1 MTEAE
6 NRIAN
11 IKSKHGEY
19 IIELLGNIIRVDG
32 KGVVTKPILEQYLE
46 DVKTVTRPLNGK
58 PWGFIGFVRGT
69 GILTPEAEHALVV
82 SINVRKQVG
91 MKACA
96 LVTTN
101 ADIPSL
107 VKSQFERVYQRAQID
122 YRFCASEDEAYIWLD
137 TQGCSTAF
145 TY

>member
-6 NRIAN
+6 NRISN

-19 IIELLGNIIRVDG
+19 IIELFGNIIRVDG

-46 DVKTVTRPLNGK
+46 DVSTVTRSLNGK
-58 PWGFIGFVRGT
+58 PWGFIGFVHGT
-69 GILTPEAEHALVV
+69 GILTPEAEHALVI
-82 SINVRKQVG
+82 SINVRKQGG

-107 VKSQFERVYQRAQID
+107 VKSQFERVYKRAQID
-122 YRFCASEDEAYIWLD
+122 YQFCESEDEAFIWLE
-137 TQGCSTAF
+137 TKGCSSSF

>member
-1 MTEAE
+1 MTKAE

-19 IIELLGNIIRVDG
+19 IIELIGNIIRVDG
-32 KGVVTKPILEQYLE
+32 KGVVTRSILEQYLE
-46 DVKTVTRPLNGK
+46 DVKTVTRALNGK
-58 PWGFIGFVRGT
+58 SWGFLGFVHGT
-69 GILTPEAEHALVV
+69 GILTPEAEHALVI
-82 SINVRKQVG
+82 SINARKQVG

-107 VKSQFERVYQRAQID
+107 VKSQFERVYKRSQIS
-122 YRFCASEDEAYIWLD
+122 YRFCASEDEAYTWLE
-137 TQGCSTAF
+137 TQGCSSSF